1 MDLPN
6 LDLQSLSALQSA
18 GNMPTGFA
26 GFLGSMVEHI
36 NSGAAWVAAQPTAPY
51 VAAGTAVALGMV
63 LWLAGAKVLK
73 PALALLG
80 TLWGAAA
87 GAMLFPMLT
96 APGSPTPGD
105 IDPAWIGLGCGA
117 VLGLLATLM
126 AFRTAIA
133 LSLGAVCAMLAFVAT
148 AGMLGVAQ
156 LSTNSADRSDARS
169 DSPRIWIVAH
179 GASSQSSLGSFVRNG
194 HEIATDE
201 PTSVLGFTGPAARVE
216 AQVRSMANGAS
227 ETWATLPRGTQLT
240 MLFGAVGGA
249 LAGMI
254 LGLTATRSATA
265 LLTASTGSAAW
276 LIGGAWLVQ
285 AVAPNALERFGV
297 QPIGWLVIWL
307 TLAAAGVFMQR
318 QRAKASTLV
327 QAVAPAP
334 APQLRPL

>member
-36 NSGAAWVAAQPTAPY
+36 NTGAAWIAAQPAAPY
-51 VAAGTAVALGMV
+51 VAAGSAVAIGMV

-73 PALALLG
+73 PTLALLG
-80 TLWGAAA
+80 TLWGAVA

-96 APGSPTPGD
+96 SPGSPTPGN

-117 VLGLLATLM
+117 VLGLLATLI

-133 LSLGAVCAMLAFVAT
+133 LSLGAVCAMLAFAAT
-148 AGMLGVAQ
+148 AGVLGVAQ
-156 LSTNSADRSDARS
+156 VHTTASEHHQASA

-179 GASSQSSLGSFVRNG
+179 GTPEKASHGSFVRSG
-194 HEIATDE
+194 HEIASDE

-216 AQVRSMANGAS
+216 EQVRTVANSANES
-227 ETWATLPRGTQLT
+227 WTTLPRGTQLT
-240 MLFGAVGGA
+240 LLFGALGGA

-285 AVAPNALERFGV
+285 SLAPTAFDRFGV
-297 QPIGWLVIWL
+297 QPIGWLAIWL

-318 QRAKASTLV
+318 QRQKTSTPV
-327 QAVAPAP
+327 QVIAPAQ